1 MDYLIQTIN
10 APALSSSCAARIG
23 RRLVAIG
30 FGLKAGHG
38 LFAVILSIVLGVVSV
53 SAQTPSGQFFNGDS
67 AQLGNSL
74 RSVTFFL
81 AAAMI
86 IAGIIF
92 VAVGIITSGLRESL
106 STWKFITGAACFAFG
121 GICAAVYA
129 FSQGEKC
136 SSRQSILISASWEAE
151 DASTPYQTKYLLTCG
166 ALWCCRQRLVL
177 GLADFVHLLSR
188 TCAFRDHSIVCPI
201 ADVDV
206 VAGNCR
212 CNRFLQLHTDRAKT
226 LLASASA

>member
-1 MDYLIQTIN
+1 MKRFIQTIKLKELDRSLTI
-10 APALSSSCAARIG
+10 ALG
-23 RRLVAIG
+23 QRLIRCGVYLNS
-30 FGLKAGHG
+30 LKVVLP
-38 LFAVILSIVLGVVSV
+38 LFLVMMSGVVSV
-53 SAQTPSGQFFNGDS
+53 AAQTPSGSFFDGNS

-129 FSQGEKC
+129 FSQGETVPLDN
-136 SSRQSILISASWEAE
+136 Q
-151 DASTPYQTKYLLTCG
+151 
-166 ALWCCRQRLVL
+166 
-177 GLADFVHLLSR
+177 F
-188 TCAFRDHSIVCPI
+188 
-201 ADVDV
+201 
-206 VAGNCR
+206 
-212 CNRFLQLHTDRAKT
+212 
-226 LLASASA
+226 